1 MNVDVYILCRNEEE
15 ILPYVL
21 RHYLTFARH
30 IFIYEGRST
39 DNSRKI
45 IQNFQ
50 DIHNLG
56 GDDIRGWPKFD
67 RINLIDWEKGQQL
80 DDAENSHLKSV
91 CWLGT
96 TADWVICVDCDELIY
111 FPTGT
116 ERELT
121 QLWQQGTP
129 VVAPKGWEMMSEVF
143 PTTPGQIYDE
153 IKYASPDDRWYGKP
167 VLFRPSLV
175 KAVQF
180 APGAHGGAFV
190 LSNGVRKSVDFRTPR
205 TSPDTWLLHCKHLGP
220 VERVARRYDQI
231 RQAYSA
237 NNVSHHWGNYEA
249 GIKHATDKRRKLS
262 ENVQRIFP

>member
-39 DNSRKI
+39 DNSRKVL
-45 IQNFQ
+45 QNFQ
-50 DIHNLG
+50 DHHNEVNIP
-56 GDDIRGWPKFD
+56 DWPHYN

-96 TADWVICVDCDELIY
+96 TADWVIVVDCDELIY

-116 ERELT
+116 KVLSA
-121 QLWQQGTP
+121 LWQQGVP
-129 VVAPKGWEMMSEVF
+129 VVSPRGWEMLSDTY

-153 IKYASPDDRWYGKP
+153 IKYAAPDDRWYGKP

-175 KAVQF
+175 KAVHF

-190 LSNGVRKSVDFRTPR
+190 LSNGAWKSVDYRTPR
-205 TSPDTWLLHCKHLGP
+205 TVPEVWLLHCKHLGP

-237 NNVSHHWGNYEA
+237 NNIARHWGNYDA
-249 GIKHATDKRRKLS
+249 GIKHATDKRNRLS
-262 ENVQRIFP
+262 RSVQRVIP